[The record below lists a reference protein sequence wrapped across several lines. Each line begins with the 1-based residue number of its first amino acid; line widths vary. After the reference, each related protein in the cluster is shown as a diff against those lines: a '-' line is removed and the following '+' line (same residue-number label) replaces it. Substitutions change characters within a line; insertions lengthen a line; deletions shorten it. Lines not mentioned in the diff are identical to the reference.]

1 LSRPLPAWLLAA
13 ALAFGCLGCSFTTA
27 TGFNECSNDMQCGAD
42 KVCIQKFCIRLPPSC
57 QRGAGVYTDPN
68 RVAFGAL
75 LPLTTSP
82 DGGSIDASERANL
95 NALELAVDEGN
106 QRDGIKGRHF
116 ALFVCNTG
124 DDDDTLKSQ
133 AAFLANTLESPAVV
147 VSGSAATI
155 SAANILT
162 PKGAL
167 VISAD
172 ATSPELLGTYNSDNK
187 LVWRTAPPDSLQAQ
201 VVIDQLAL
209 FRASQPQLQKIGIAY
224 VDTTYGQGLSHE
236 LQARAMA
243 AGFTPKTVPYTEGGD
258 PSAALTS
265 LSSFTPNL
273 TVLVAFPPDVLAI
286 VGGAKSHPNLT
297 RLGGNQWFFTDAAK
311 DPEILSQPAVL
322 AEIDQSYGTSPA
334 QGAGT
339 EFSAFRDRFEA
350 KYSIDPE
357 SYGFTSHSYDAMYLL
372 MLGAAYASSNGQAIT
387 GTRIAEGFTKM
398 SSDSGTPV
406 ILTPDNFSNGVSE
419 LQAGHEIDVMGSSSD
434 LDLDFNAGCPLPSSS
449 PYELWQVRDGG
460 FVTTQ
465 VIKPTGS

>member
-1 LSRPLPAWLLAA
+1 
-13 ALAFGCLGCSFTTA
+13 
-27 TGFNECSNDMQCGAD
+27 MQCGAD
-42 KVCIQKFCIRLPPSC
+42 KVCIQHFCIRLPPSC
-57 QRGAGVYTDPN
+57 QRGAGDYSDPD
-68 RVAFGAL
+68 RVAFAAL
-75 LPLTTSP
+75 LPLTTQP

-95 NALELAVDEGN
+95 NALELAIDEGN

-124 DDDDTLKSQ
+124 DDDATLKSQ
-133 AAFLANTLESPAVV
+133 AGFLANTLESPAVV

-172 ATSPELLGTYNSDNK
+172 ATSPELISTYELNNR

-201 VVIDQLAL
+201 VVVDQLGL
-209 FRASQPQLQKIGIAY
+209 WRASQPSLQKIGIAY
-224 VDTTYGQGLSHE
+224 VDSTYGQGLAHQVE
-236 LQARAMA
+236 LRAGA
-243 AGFTPKTVPYTEGGD
+243 AGFTPKVVPYEQGGD

-265 LSSFTPNL
+265 LSGFTPNL
-273 TVLVAFPPDVLAI
+273 TVLVAFPPDVLSI
-286 VGGAKSHPNLT
+286 VSGAQSHPNLT

-311 DPEILSQPAVL
+311 DPAILSVQSVL

-334 QGAGT
+334 QGAGI

-350 KYSIDPE
+350 KYTIDPE

-372 MLGAAYASSNGQAIT
+372 MLGAAYAAAGSQPVT
-387 GTRIAEGFTKM
+387 GVRIAEGFTKM
-398 SSDSGTPV
+398 SDHAGTQV
-406 ILTPDNFSNGVSE
+406 TLTPDNFTTGVSE
-419 LQAGHEIDVMGSSSD
+419 LQAGHAIDVMGSSSD
-434 LDLDFNAGCPLPSSS
+434 LDLDYDAGCPLPSSS
-449 PYELWQVRDGG
+449 PYELWQVRDAG